1 MVDATDVNEDDVVYV
16 LRYFHG
22 GKFVSSPKF
31 NYVDWKVDILQ
42 VDPDRLCYWDIIHNV
57 STFGVDL
64 YVACLEE
71 VDTVNGGNAVVGSNV
86 VGSSYDHEDHVVGQ
100 EHVEVEGGGRDDEN
114 RPQHVEVGP
123 EGEDVRPKLAENEP
137 QIGDNESIDGNGL
150 EDVDVGPDAENG
162 PEIVDN
168 ESSEDNGSEHVELGP
183 EITDI
188 WANHVDVD
196 VDVGAG
202 VADVNGNGADHVDD
216 DDNGNGTDHVDV
228 GPDSEN
234 GSQHAENGLDSDNGL
249 DHVDIGPEVNDVE
262 PELGDDRPELA
273 DDGTTN
279 DNGVEDGLD
288 GSEED
293 AFLFNI
299 DIWSDVDE
307 EVEDIRENGRGKR
320 HKEKAAG
327 REGQP
332 VQPDNVDEGYRSSD
346 KDEKL
351 EGYETDYISSSDPR
365 EYEDSEQSDDDAPR
379 VRQSLLPRYDPNCVI
394 PVWELGLRF
403 DDNKQFK
410 EAVRKIYVCFQALK
424 QGWKDGCRPFIGVD
438 GCWLKTAQKG
448 ELLVA
453 VGRDANNQMFP
464 ITWAVVEVECASSWR
479 WFLQKLFTDL
489 EHPIGEGITLMSDQ
503 QKGLVKVLVEDY
515 PDTEYRMC
523 ARHLSTYIEEFDDN
537 LQKLEKLGPT
547 STEDLLQNPVQ
558 HWAKAYFS
566 ATPTCDVVDN
576 NMAEAFNAWILDARC
591 KPIISLL
598 EDIRVMVMSRL
609 HVKRT
614 WASKWRTNISP
625 KALEKLERN
634 MEQSTHCR
642 LVWNGD
648 GGFEVQH
655 GEDQHIVDVKQLK
668 CTCKARELNGIPC
681 CHAICAMYQE
691 NKRPENYVS
700 NWYSKEKY
708 LAAYNHILQPNVASS
723 TTGPPGM
730 VHDTPQ
736 NVASPTT
743 QNVASATTGPPEMVH
758 GTTHNVASATTNP
771 PGMVHSTTQNVAS
784 TISQSSNQN
793 LTSVSTVAPTTQ
805 PKPIKKTY
813 KKKAQVSIGLYTDLK
828 TGDQIWNPGT
838 STERVVTRASKRKIG
853 EVDPSQFQYHSKG
866 KGLRWKGN
874 TAVTIRQLQEC

>member
-16 LRYFHG
+16 LRYFYG

-31 NYVDWKVDILQ
+31 DYVDWKVDRLQ
-42 VDPDRLCYWDIIHNV
+42 VDPNRLCYWDIIRNV
-57 STFGVDL
+57 SAFGYLKKLKFVYYRIPAVTFNTASLVLVHDDDTIGEVIEILKKKGSVDL

-71 VDTVNGGNAVVGSNV
+71 VNTVNGGN
-86 VGSSYDHEDHVVGQ
+86 
-100 EHVEVEGGGRDDEN
+100 GGGRDAEN

-150 EDVDVGPDAENG
+150 EDVDVGPDAESG

-168 ESSEDNGSEHVELGP
+168 ERVADLNGN
-183 EITDI
+183 
-188 WANHVDVD
+188 WADHVDVD
-196 VDVGAG
+196 D
-202 VADVNGNGADHVDD
+202 NGNGADP
-216 DDNGNGTDHVDV
+216 VDV

-249 DHVDIGPEVNDVE
+249 DHVDIGPEDNDVE
-262 PELGDDRPELA
+262 PEL
-273 DDGTTN
+273 
-279 DNGVEDGLD
+279 
-288 GSEED
+288 
-293 AFLFNI
+293 
-299 DIWSDVDE
+299 DIGSDVDE
-307 EVEDIRENGRGKR
+307 EVEDIREKERGKR
-320 HKEKAAG
+320 HKENAADC
-327 REGQP
+327 EGQP

-351 EGYETDYISSSDPR
+351 EGYETDYISSSDLG

-379 VRQSLLPRYDPNCVI
+379 LLKSNHGSTVSIQVHRNDVN
-394 PVWELGLRF
+394 
-403 DDNKQFK
+403 Q
-410 EAVRKIYVCFQALK
+410 AVFFRIYVCFQALK

-453 VGRDANNQMFP
+453 VGRVANNQMFP
-464 ITWAVVEVECASSWR
+464 IAWAVVEVECASSWR

-489 EHPIGEGITLMSDQ
+489 EHPTGECITLMSDQ

-515 PDTEYRMC
+515 PNTEYRMC
-523 ARHLSTYIEEFDDN
+523 ARHLPTYIEEFDDN

-547 STEDLLQNPVQ
+547 STEDLLQNHVQ

-614 WASKWRTNISP
+614 WASKSRTNISP

-655 GEDQHIVDVKQLK
+655 GEDQHIVDMKQLK
-668 CTCKARELNGIPC
+668 CTCKAWKLSGIPC

-691 NKRPENYVS
+691 NKRPEDYVS

-708 LAAYNHILQPNVASS
+708 LAAYNHVLQPNVASS

-730 VHDTPQ
+730 VHGTPQ

-743 QNVASATTGPPEMVH
+743 
-758 GTTHNVASATTNP
+758 
-771 PGMVHSTTQNVAS
+771 
-784 TISQSSNQN
+784 
-793 LTSVSTVAPTTQ
+793 
-805 PKPIKKTY
+805 
-813 KKKAQVSIGLYTDLK
+813 
-828 TGDQIWNPGT
+828 
-838 STERVVTRASKRKIG
+838 
-853 EVDPSQFQYHSKG
+853 
-866 KGLRWKGN
+866 
-874 TAVTIRQLQEC
+874 